1 MNQTQTQT
9 QTQQAPVQTEQK
21 PISARVTRNGHYDK
35 LQG

>member
-1 MNQTQTQT
+1 MNQNQTQSQP
-9 QTQQAPVQTEQK
+9 QQAPAQTEQK